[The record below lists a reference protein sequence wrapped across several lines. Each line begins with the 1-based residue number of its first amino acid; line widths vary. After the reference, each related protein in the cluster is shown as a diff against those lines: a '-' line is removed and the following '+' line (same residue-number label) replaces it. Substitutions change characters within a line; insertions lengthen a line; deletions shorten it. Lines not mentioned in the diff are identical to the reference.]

1 MAEDKRIV
9 NNRKPRPKYNPNNKE
24 QASKNKKKRWKN
36 HKKSKQVDM
45 GTRLQELQAYI
56 NSEYHTD

>member
-1 MAEDKRIV
+1 MAEEKKFDHKNHNPKRKFI
-9 NNRKPRPKYNPNNKE
+9 PKNKE
-24 QASKNKKKRWKN
+24 QGSKKKRWKN
-36 HKKSKQVDM
+36 HKKSKQVDI